1 MVASSGE
8 PGLAHVP
15 LRHFV
20 FCTVDDY
27 GRRLGPFKVCQGW
40 NGTLALTHGMEDP
53 KAASYAYAR

>member
-1 MVASSGE
+1 
-8 PGLAHVP
+8 
-15 LRHFV
+15 V